1 MDGGA
6 WRATVHGVAKSQ
18 TRVSDF
24 TFTFD
29 DQCRLQLLQFLV
41 HLIDLLSFLLRCNG
55 FTGIQKVVTEQ
66 TGSRPPNS
74 DHDRFLVQVWLWEM
88 LWSFYSV
95 QPLSWLLSA
104 VVYNP
109 LFVTGHNPIEK
120 WFIFVEWHK
129 RRQYFRMT
137 VFLICCQL
145 MRHSL
150 SKLFH
155 LSNLFQMPNVCR
167 MVDGEFFC
175 SFTCSCMRISF
186 NDAFN

>member
-1 MDGGA
+1 MTSAASLVVKASACNAVDPGSILGLGRSPGEGNGNPLQCSCLENPMDGGA
-6 WRATVHGVAKSQ
+6 WWATVHRVAKSQ

-55 FTGIQKVVTEQ
+55 FTGIQKVVMEQ

-95 QPLSWLLSA
+95 QPLSWLSSA

-109 LFVTGHNPIEK
+109 LFVVHHNQIEK
-120 WFIFVEWHK
+120 WFI
-129 RRQYFRMT
+129 
-137 VFLICCQL
+137 
-145 MRHSL
+145 
-150 SKLFH
+150 
-155 LSNLFQMPNVCR
+155 
-167 MVDGEFFC
+167 MV
-175 SFTCSCMRISF
+175 
-186 NDAFN
+186 A